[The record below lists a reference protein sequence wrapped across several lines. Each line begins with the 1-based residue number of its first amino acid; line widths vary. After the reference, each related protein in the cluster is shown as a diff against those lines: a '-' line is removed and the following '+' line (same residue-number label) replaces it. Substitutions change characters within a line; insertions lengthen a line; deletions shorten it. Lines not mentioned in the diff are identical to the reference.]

1 MVRQPSTAAIQ
12 ARIRACATSPRHA
25 RAWAIEP
32 IAAAMPAKCWAR
44 EEGSWVM
51 KVNIIHQR
59 WRRKGF
65 WRIFLGSKEGLL
77 FLKKKKQKDFIRLRC
92 GAPGPP

>member
-32 IAAAMPAKCWAR
+32 IAAAMPAKC
-44 EEGSWVM
+44 WVM

-92 GAPGPP
+92 EAPGPP